1 MSTHKDLIEEVV
13 EELEPLLKWPSNTE
27 GNEAVRKLHQTLTT
41 LVSKV
46 EEEQSKLFNLAETK
60 KDWQDH
66 FYESAWE
73 SDTLTKTPLEME
85 IEEELSTFLPRHME
99 VYDWNLPYIDFI
111 TLVVRKHIVKALQPE
126 VTNKKI

>member
-46 EEEQSKLFNLAETK
+46 EKRAYRLAHYAEHSTSCFLFNAEAGE
-60 KDWQDH
+60 DG
-66 FYESAWE
+66 
-73 SDTLTKTPLEME
+73 
-85 IEEELSTFLPRHME
+85 IENCNCGLRE
-99 VYDWNLPYIDFI
+99 
-111 TLVVRKHIVKALQPE
+111 ALQPE